1 VAQHPD
7 PVPLDPA
14 IAGNP
19 PEAQPPAEP
28 MPFETTVLPD
38 VAPDARDAPA
48 FWEPEPT
55 QMMDAVE
62 LEHEPAPEPAPK
74 QPFTRSV
81 FPEGTELLPQQAAA
95 ETGGMSGLDSLF
107 GESQFREYSDRPDPG
122 ENPFLRRAEQEAEP
136 GAAGGSGGAKPPAA
150 GISTLQKTLLWVLGS
165 LLAVIALVALF
176 FLGMRLPDWLG
187 PAPAIAPSATPS
199 PSASAVVVLGP
210 VEPGTYQWD
219 ELLGG
224 ECIDPYESPFQDEY
238 TVVECTV
245 PHAAQMVRTGT
256 IVPVAPITGVFDP
269 DAYPGE
275 EALQEQT
282 LQLCRVSGIFS
293 SAASAFTDAEVA
305 ASYPTEQQWTDGNRA
320 YYCFVTRSSGEPLT
334 ADIAL
339 PQVAPPPAEPA
350 DPAAP

>member
-1 VAQHPD
+1 
-7 PVPLDPA
+7 
-14 IAGNP
+14 
-19 PEAQPPAEP
+19 

-55 QMMDAVE
+55 QLMDAVE
-62 LEHEPAPEPAPK
+62 LDHEPAPEPAPK

-81 FPEGTELLPQQAAA
+81 FPEGTELLPEQPAGETAA
-95 ETGGMSGLDSLF
+95 MSGLDSLF
-107 GESQFREYSDRPDPG
+107 GESQFREYSDRPDPS
-122 ENPFLRRAEQEAEP
+122 ENPFLRRAEQAADP
-136 GAAGGSGGAKPPAA
+136 GNSGGPGGAKPPAE
-150 GISTLQKTLLWVLGS
+150 ISTLQKTLLWVLGS
-165 LLAVIALVALF
+165 LLAVIALIALF
-176 FLGMRLPDWLG
+176 FLGTRLPDLLG
-187 PAPAIAPSATPS
+187 PSPAIVPSASPS
-199 PSASAVVVLGP
+199 PSASAAAELGP
-210 VEPGTYQWD
+210 VEPGTYRWD

-224 ECIDPYESPFQDEY
+224 ECIDPYDSPFQDEY

-256 IVPVAPITGVFDP
+256 IVPVAPVTGVFDP

-275 EALQEQT
+275 QALQEQT
-282 LQLCRVSGIFS
+282 LGLCRASGIFS
-293 SAASAFTDAEVA
+293 PAASAFTDAQIT

-339 PQVAPPPAEPA
+339 PQVAPTPAEPV